1 MTRTPNLI
9 SKCLILKLGAVIFA
23 ILWTAWTVCWSGS
36 DDGANVIILSLC
48 GAAVGYGWYDGMR
61 WQFRRTDL
69 LPQDARR
76 AG

>member
-23 ILWTAWTVCWSGS
+23 ILWTAWMVCWSGF

-48 GAAVGYGWYDGMR
+48 GAAAGYGWYHAMR
-61 WQFRRTDL
+61 WQFRRTGL
-69 LPQDARR
+69 LPQDAQR